1 MGSLFDLALR
11 LTCDLS
17 SAIQGKRDFSTLMHH
32 LVCQSMRD
40 LAGSLMFR
48 VNLTEA
54 TFHREGKKSGPRT
67 FTYSLYKC
75 PITALNSMREMP

>member
-17 SAIQGKRDFSTLMHH
+17 GAIQGKFDFSDLIPR
-32 LVCQSMRD
+32 LVCQSMSD
-40 LAGSLMFR
+40 LTSSLMFG

-54 TFHREGKKSGPRT
+54 TFDRGAKKSGPRT
-67 FTYSLYKC
+67 FTYSL
-75 PITALNSMREMP
+75 